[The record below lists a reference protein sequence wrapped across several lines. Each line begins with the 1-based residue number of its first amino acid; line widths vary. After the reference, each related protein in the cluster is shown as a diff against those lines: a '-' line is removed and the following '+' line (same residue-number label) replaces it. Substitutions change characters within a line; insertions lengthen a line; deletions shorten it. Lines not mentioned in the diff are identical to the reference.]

1 MGFLD
6 DDDDD
11 DRRKKAGGFFILV
24 LVVLSCTLIGTSVQ
38 RLRSNGTPN
47 RTTPLRPRSLTTPP
61 WTSFIFDAEYGL
73 AYDWH
78 TKSLAD
84 EAMLGGLHLGPP
96 GFKFIKFP
104 STYLGFD
111 IVNSTCVSKDGLRVQ
126 FSVTFQFQLPMEWV
140 KPVVEKYKDLGS
152 WYPVVVAAGRSSV
165 QHTCSLFEISNFQN
179 SRGIIQGSMETK
191 LREKLEGPNLD
202 GIGGVY
208 ARAISLQLSNI
219 ELPQDYR
226 DSVTEKQQASEDITL
241 AINQRTQ
248 RPPKPPRSCS
258 AREEAK
264 KINNT
269 AVNEAAVILTEANLH
284 KTEIE
289 YGLQQET
296 LAYAAILDNTDSRNE
311 QLSKEGL
318 LAFIGNRLFEEHP
331 GVVRASLEEPAR
343 ASWKAEL

>member
-1 MGFLD
+1 M
-6 DDDDD
+6 
-11 DRRKKAGGFFILV
+11 
-24 LVVLSCTLIGTSVQ
+24 
-38 RLRSNGTPN
+38 
-47 RTTPLRPRSLTTPP
+47 
-61 WTSFIFDAEYGL
+61 

-179 SRGIIQGSMETK
+179 SRGVFRAAWRRSC
-191 LREKLEGPNLD
+191 
-202 GIGGVY
+202 
-208 ARAISLQLSNI
+208 ARSSRDQTWTASVVCTPAPSLQLSNI

-226 DSVTEKQQASEDITL
+226 DSVTEKQQASE
-241 AINQRTQ
+241 
-248 RPPKPPRSCS
+248 SS
-258 AREEAK
+258 
-264 KINNT
+264 
-269 AVNEAAVILTEANLH
+269 
-284 KTEIE
+284 
-289 YGLQQET
+289 
-296 LAYAAILDNTDSRNE
+296 
-311 QLSKEGL
+311 LS
-318 LAFIGNRLFEEHP
+318 P
-331 GVVRASLEEPAR
+331 
-343 ASWKAEL
+343 